1 MHRHGC
7 DHGRHGGR
15 GERAWGAFKAAGRG
29 WGDNFGGG
37 WGGER
42 GGEWGFGPSGGR
54 GGRGGR
60 GRMFAG
66 GELRLVLLKLIGD
79 EPRHGYELIKAIEE
93 LTGGVYAPSPGT
105 VYPTLSL
112 LEDEGAIAPS
122 ADDAATRKAFAA
134 TAQGQAELADKAD
147 EIEAIFAR
155 LGGLG
160 ESEERAHKPELFRAM
175 ANLAGVLRHRYRT
188 GTIDKVTIEA
198 IVDLIDDAAK
208 KIERL

>member
-1 MHRHGC
+1 MHRQHGC
-7 DHGRHGGR
+7 GHGRHGGR
-15 GERAWGAFKAAGRG
+15 GEHIRGAWKAAARG
-29 WGDNFGGG
+29 WGGD
-37 WGGER
+37 WGDQ
-42 GGEWGFGPSGGR
+42 GGEWGFGPQGGR

-79 EPRHGYELIKAIEE
+79 QPRHGYELIKAIEE
-93 LTGGVYAPSPGT
+93 LTSGAYAPSPGT

-122 ADDAATRKAFAA
+122 ADDAATRKAFTA
-134 TAQGQAELADKAD
+134 TAQGQAELAERAD

-155 LGGLG
+155 LGKLG
-160 ESEERAHKPELFRAM
+160 EREGRSHKPELFRAM

-188 GTIDKVTIEA
+188 GRIDQTTVEA

>member
-1 MHRHGC
+1 MHNCH
-7 DHGRHGGR
+7 DR
-15 GERAWGAFKAAGRG
+15 GHFAARRTGFRKWGPFEMEWDIGH
-29 WGDNFGGG
+29 DG
-37 WGGER
+37 WGGQR
-42 GGEWGFGPSGGR
+42 
-54 GGRGGR
+54 R
-60 GRMFAG
+60 GRRG
-66 GELRLVLLKLIGD
+66 SLDRNELRLVLLKLIGD
-79 EPRHGYELIKAIEE
+79 QPRHGYELIKAIEE

-122 ADDAATRKAFAA
+122 ADDAATRKAFSA
-134 TAQGQAELADKAD
+134 TAQGQAELAEKAD

-160 ESEERAHKPELFRAM
+160 EREEQAHKPELLRAM

-188 GTIDKVTIEA
+188 GSIDKATVEA
-198 IVDLIDDAAK
+198 IVDLIDEAAK

>member
-1 MHRHGC
+1 MMYRQGC
-7 DHGRHGGR
+7 ENGRHGHR
-15 GERAWGAFKAAGRG
+15 GWGAWKAAGRG
-29 WGDNFGGG
+29 FGG
-37 WGGER
+37 WGGGS
-42 GGEWGFGPSGGR
+42 GGDWGGDWGFGPGGGR
-54 GGRGGR
+54 PGNFRGGGR

-112 LEDEGAIAPS
+112 LEDEGAIAPREGDTGS
-122 ADDAATRKAFAA
+122 RKAFSA
-134 TAQGQAELADKAD
+134 TAQGEAELTEKAD

-155 LGGLG
+155 LTGVG
-160 ESEERAHKPELFRAM
+160 ESQERSHKPELFRAM
-175 ANLAGVLRHRYRT
+175 ANLASVLKHRYRT